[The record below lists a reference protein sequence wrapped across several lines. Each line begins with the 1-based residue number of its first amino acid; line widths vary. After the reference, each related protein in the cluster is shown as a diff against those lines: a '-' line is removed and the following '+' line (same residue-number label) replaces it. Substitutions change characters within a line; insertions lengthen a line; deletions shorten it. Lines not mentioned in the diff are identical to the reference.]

1 MGGAN
6 GMVLLSSNSWMPSPS
21 AAGEFFFLIT
31 AGCCEYIMGSD
42 PEAIVL
48 TMSYRNRYNRTIYL

>member
-1 MGGAN
+1 MVTIPSHGGAN

-42 PEAIVL
+42 RKP
-48 TMSYRNRYNRTIYL
+48 SF